1 MSGGL
6 LAGWSRSVLTSKR
19 TCAAA
24 VAQERRRIA
33 ADVHDLIMQDL
44 SLALANA
51 RALLEAHVDPAHS
64 PHASAAVAAGER
76 ALDAARTL
84 VRDLSDQAREDPA
97 PITRGPFDR
106 VPFNRGTFN
115 RAPFN
120 RAPFNR
126 EPSDREPLVRAIEA
140 SVQAAAP
147 GTLVTF
153 DAGRVPVSVRPD
165 RPTREALLHIARE
178 AVRNATKHAASK
190 HAAPN
195 AIEVTLEYNG
205 RWRLTVRD
213 EGAGFDAAR
222 AGNGFGLHSMR
233 AHAHA
238 LGGVL
243 NLTSAADGTTVEAV
257 LP

>member
-1 MSGGL
+1 
-6 LAGWSRSVLTSKR
+6 
-19 TCAAA
+19 
-24 VAQERRRIA
+24 
-33 ADVHDLIMQDL
+33 
-44 SLALANA
+44 
-51 RALLEAHVDPAHS
+51 
-64 PHASAAVAAGER
+64 
-76 ALDAARTL
+76 
-84 VRDLSDQAREDPA
+84 
-97 PITRGPFDR
+97 
-106 VPFNRGTFN
+106 
-115 RAPFN
+115 
-120 RAPFNR
+120 
-126 EPSDREPLVRAIEA
+126 
-140 SVQAAAP
+140 
-147 GTLVTF
+147 
-153 DAGRVPVSVRPD
+153 
-165 RPTREALLHIARE
+165 
-178 AVRNATKHAASK
+178 VRNATKHAASK